1 MSRVLCV
8 TALMFVAVSALTS
21 SGCGSKQ
28 EPAQPAASA
37 PKKSADVDL
46 PQSDIERAL
55 AKLPEE
61 DRELA
66 IAQKVCP
73 VTGEP
78 LGSMGAPIKVTV
90 DGRHLFICCEGCE
103 EDAKKNFDEYLAKL
117 DKPSDAEVGK

>member
-1 MSRVLCV
+1 MSRVPCV
-8 TALMFVAVSALTS
+8 TALMFVIVSALTS
-21 SGCGSKQ
+21 SGCGSNQ

-37 PKKSADVDL
+37 LKMSADVDK

-55 AKLPEE
+55 AKLPEG

-66 IAQKVCP
+66 LAQKVCP

-90 DGRHLFICCEGCE
+90 GGRRLFICCEGCE
-103 EDAKKNFDEYLAKL
+103 DDAKKNFDEYLAKL
-117 DKPSDAEVGK
+117 EKPADAGPTK